1 VLSDRTPAD
10 GLQRELGLLRG
21 LFEAAVRAVVVVDQ
35 AGEIV
40 LVNAAAEALFGY
52 GREELVGEQVEIL
65 VPKRLREG
73 HRRRRERFTAEG
85 LTRRM
90 GIGLELIACR
100 KDGIEF
106 PVEIGLSRLQA
117 DEGVLISAAICDISE
132 RRHAQAQIASL
143 AAIVESCD
151 DAMIAK
157 TLQGTITTWNPA
169 AERMY
174 GYTTAEAVGR
184 QIRILCPTSEHEDE
198 VARILARVASGE
210 RIDHFETT
218 RRRKDGSVIDV
229 SVTIS
234 PIHDSRGEVAGA
246 STVARDITERKRAA
260 DALAEAEQRFRGA
273 FEESP
278 IGIVML
284 DRRLGVLR
292 VNDALCRLLGRDA
305 AQIVGRSILEF
316 THPDDVAPSRA
327 WNESRSRGNVLAP
340 LVKRYVRPD
349 GSIVEVQVTTT
360 ALVEPHD
367 SEPYFFSQLQDVT
380 ERRCAERQNAVIA
393 DLGRRALGCADVVA
407 LMDEAVRSVREILAT
422 TLCIIARCSADGAVR
437 LVAAD
442 GESLGWTIGPGYP
455 TQTAYTLQ
463 VGKPV
468 VSDDLLSETRFSTPP
483 TVLERG
489 MRRSVSVPV
498 PDRSGSRHVILAHLP
513 AGLRRFTDDDV
524 RFVEAVAHVVAG
536 ALDRA
541 AAEDELRR
549 RALEDP
555 LTGLANRA
563 LLSSQL
569 ETELRHARRLHNRV
583 CVLALDLDRFKI
595 INDTLGHSAGD
606 VLLLKVAARLAGCMR
621 EEDLIARPGG
631 NEFTVIATRT
641 ATDHA
646 IAEVAQR
653 LIDAVID
660 PFELDGREVFITASV
675 GVAVSDHG
683 SETPEELLRDADAA
697 MYRAKEQG
705 GGRYEIFDVTLRH
718 HLVQRMAIEADLRHA
733 IERSELELYY
743 QPLIDL
749 TDERVVGFE
758 ALLRWRHPER
768 GMIAPDQFIQIAEE
782 TRLIIPIGSWVLQT
796 VCAQLAQWP
805 QQIHVAANLS
815 ALQITPELTLEVQRQ
830 LAQHRVAPDRLVLEI
845 TESLVLD
852 PSTKPIV
859 TSLRALGIKLALDDF
874 GTGYSS
880 LGSLQRFPLDLLK
893 LDRTLI
899 SSLDE
904 PKGVAVIRAAIEL
917 GNALG
922 VDVIAEGIETPTQ
935 LATLR
940 NLKCPLGQG
949 YLFARP
955 LPLTEAQQLIDRPA
969 QPATAGPRRGDL
981 VTHRLAAAFGE
992 ALRAGDPHS
1001 AASVVDDALGSGLS
1015 SVEIQSRVI
1024 APAMW
1029 AIGELWE
1036 LAQLTIADEHLATA
1050 VSHHVLTRLHPG
1062 LLAHAQR
1069 RSDTVLV
1076 AAVHGEQHVL
1086 GLRMVADV
1094 FEGAGYNVRFL
1105 GAGVPESLLAAWVS
1119 EHHPAI
1125 VALGATMPLNA
1136 ATLARQLQA
1145 LRDCNPE
1152 LMLIIGGQGV
1162 PAVLRESPG
1171 VLYAADTEQ
1180 LAKLANTGLT
1190 TAPTQSQTSILSG
1203 RFPPARAA

>member
-1 VLSDRTPAD
+1 VLSDGTAAD
-10 GLQRELGLLRG
+10 GRLQRDLGLLRG
-21 LFEAAVRAVVVVDQ
+21 LFEAAVLAVVVVDQ

-52 GREELVGEQVEIL
+52 RREELVGEQVEIL
-65 VPKRLREG
+65 VPERVREG
-73 HRRRRERFTAEG
+73 HRRQRQRFTAEG

-106 PVEIGLSRLQA
+106 PVEIGLSRVQA
-117 DEGVLISAAICDISE
+117 DAGVLISAAICDISE

-157 TLQGTITTWNPA
+157 TLQGTITSWNPA

-184 QIRILCPTSEHEDE
+184 HIRVLCPTSEQEDE

-234 PIHDSRGEVAGA
+234 PIHDSRGDVAGA

-273 FEESP
+273 FEEAP
-278 IGIVML
+278 IGNVML
-284 DRRLGVLR
+284 DRRLQVLR
-292 VNDALCRLLGRDA
+292 VNDALCRLFGRDA

-316 THPDDVAPSRA
+316 THPDDVAPSRV
-327 WNESRSRGNVLAP
+327 WNESRLQGNVLAP

-349 GSIVEVQVTTT
+349 GSLVEVQLTT
-360 ALVEPHD
+360 ALVEPRG

-380 ERRCAERQNAVIA
+380 EQRRAERRQAMIA
-393 DLGRRALGCADVVA
+393 DLGRRALESADVVA
-407 LMDEAVRSVREILAT
+407 LMGDAVRMVRESLAT
-422 TLCIIARCSADGAVR
+422 ETCLITRCLAAGELR
-437 LVAAD
+437 LVAAE
-442 GESLGWTIGPGYP
+442 GESLGWTIGPGNP
-455 TQTAYTLQ
+455 TQTAYTLA

-468 VSDDLLSETRFSTPP
+468 VSEDLLSETRFSAPP

-498 PDRSGSRHVILAHLP
+498 PDRSGSRHVILAHAP

-563 LLSSQL
+563 LLKSQL
-569 ETELRHARRLHNRV
+569 EAELRHARRLQNRV
-583 CVLALDLDRFKI
+583 CVLVLDLDRFKI
-595 INDTLGHSAGD
+595 VNDTLGHSAGD

-631 NEFTVIATRT
+631 DEFTVVATRT

-653 LIDAVID
+653 LIDAVIE

-675 GVAVSDHG
+675 GVAISDHG

-697 MYRAKEQG
+697 MYRAKQQG
-705 GGRYEIFDVTLRH
+705 GGRFEIFDVTLRH
-718 HLVQRMAIEADLRHA
+718 HLVQRMAIESDLRHA

-768 GMIAPDQFIQIAEE
+768 GMIAPDQFIAIAEE
-782 TRLIIPIGSWVLQT
+782 TRLIVPIGSWVLQT

-805 QQIHVAANLS
+805 QQIYVAANLS

-830 LAQHRVAPDRLVLEI
+830 LSQHRVAPDRLVLEI

-893 LDRTLI
+893 LDRALI

-904 PKGVAVIRAAIEL
+904 PKGVAVVRAAIEL

-955 LPLTEAQQLIDRPA
+955 LPLTEAQHLINRPT
-969 QPATAGPRRGDL
+969 QPAPAGPRRSDL
-981 VTHRLAAAFGE
+981 VTRLAAAFGE
-992 ALRAGDPHS
+992 ALRAGDPHA

-1015 SVEIQSRVI
+1015 PVEIQSRVI

-1029 AIGELWE
+1029 RIGELWE
-1036 LAQLTIADEHLATA
+1036 LAQLTVAEEHLATA
-1050 VSHHVLTRLHPG
+1050 VSHHVLARLYPAM
-1062 LLAHAQR
+1062 LAHAQR

-1094 FEGAGYNVRFL
+1094 FEGAGYDVRFL
-1105 GAGVPESLLAAWVS
+1105 GADVPESSLAAWVS

-1136 ATLARQLQA
+1136 ATLARQLQT
-1145 LRDCNPE
+1145 LRDRNPE
-1152 LMLIIGGQGV
+1152 LVLIIGGQGV
-1162 PAVLRESPG
+1162 PAALRESAG

-1180 LAKLANTGLT
+1180 LAELANTGLST
-1190 TAPTQSQTSILSG
+1190 RTAKISRKGVIGGSESRKT
-1203 RFPPARAA
+1203 

>member
-1 VLSDRTPAD
+1 
-10 GLQRELGLLRG
+10 
-21 LFEAAVRAVVVVDQ
+21 
-35 AGEIV
+35 
-40 LVNAAAEALFGY
+40 
-52 GREELVGEQVEIL
+52 
-65 VPKRLREG
+65 
-73 HRRRRERFTAEG
+73 
-85 LTRRM
+85 
-90 GIGLELIACR
+90 
-100 KDGIEF
+100 
-106 PVEIGLSRLQA
+106 
-117 DEGVLISAAICDISE
+117 
-132 RRHAQAQIASL
+132 
-143 AAIVESCD
+143 
-151 DAMIAK
+151 
-157 TLQGTITTWNPA
+157 
-169 AERMY
+169 
-174 GYTTAEAVGR
+174 
-184 QIRILCPTSEHEDE
+184 
-198 VARILARVASGE
+198 
-210 RIDHFETT
+210 
-218 RRRKDGSVIDV
+218 
-229 SVTIS
+229 
-234 PIHDSRGEVAGA
+234 
-246 STVARDITERKRAA
+246 
-260 DALAEAEQRFRGA
+260 
-273 FEESP
+273 
-278 IGIVML
+278 
-284 DRRLGVLR
+284 
-292 VNDALCRLLGRDA
+292 
-305 AQIVGRSILEF
+305 
-316 THPDDVAPSRA
+316 
-327 WNESRSRGNVLAP
+327 
-340 LVKRYVRPD
+340 
-349 GSIVEVQVTTT
+349 
-360 ALVEPHD
+360 
-367 SEPYFFSQLQDVT
+367 VT

-407 LMDEAVRSVREILAT
+407 LMDDAVRSVREILAT

-437 LVAAD
+437 LIAAD
-442 GESLGWTIGPGYP
+442 GESLDWTIGPGNP
-455 TQTAYTLQ
+455 TQTAYTLK
-463 VGKPV
+463 VAKPV
-468 VSDDLLSETRFSTPP
+468 VSEDLLSETRFSTPP

-489 MRRSVSVPV
+489 MRRSMSVPV

-524 RFVEAVAHVVAG
+524 RFVEAVAHVIAG

-563 LLSSQL
+563 LLTSQL
-569 ETELRHARRLHNRV
+569 EAELRHARRLQNRV
-583 CVLALDLDRFKI
+583 CVLVLDLDRFKI

-606 VLLLKVAARLAGCMR
+606 VLLLNVAARLTGCMR

-631 NEFTVIATRT
+631 DEFTVVATRT

-653 LIDAVID
+653 LIDAVIE
-660 PFELDGREVFITASV
+660 PFELDGHEVFITASV

-705 GGRYEIFDVTLRH
+705 GGRFEIFDVTLRD

-733 IERSELELYY
+733 IERGELELYY

-749 TDERVVGFE
+749 SDERVVGFE

-782 TRLIIPIGSWVLQT
+782 TRLIVPIGSWVLQT

-805 QQIHVAANLS
+805 QQIQVAANLS
-815 ALQITPELTLEVQRQ
+815 ALQITPQLTLEVQRQ
-830 LAQHRVAPDRLVLEI
+830 LAQHHVAPDRLVLEI

-859 TSLRALGIKLALDDF
+859 TNLRALGIKLALDDF

-904 PKGVAVIRAAIEL
+904 PKGVAVTRAAIEL

-940 NLKCPLGQG
+940 KLKCPLGQG

-955 LPLTEAQQLIDRPA
+955 LPLTEAQHLIDKPA

-981 VTHRLAAAFGE
+981 MTHRLAAAFGE

-1001 AASVVDDALGSGLS
+1001 AEGVVDDALGSGLS

-1036 LAQLTIADEHLATA
+1036 LAQLTIAEEHLATA
-1050 VSHHVLTRLHPG
+1050 VSHHVLARLYPG

-1076 AAVHGEQHVL
+1076 AAVDGEQHVL

-1094 FEGAGYNVRFL
+1094 FEAAGYDVRFL
-1105 GAGVPESLLAAWVS
+1105 GAGVPESSLAAWVS
-1119 EHHPAI
+1119 VHHPAI

-1136 ATLARQLQA
+1136 ATLARQLQT
-1145 LRDCNPE
+1145 LRDRNPE
-1152 LMLIIGGQGV
+1152 LVLIIGGQGV
-1162 PAVLRESPG
+1162 PAVLRESAG

-1180 LAKLANTGLT
+1180 LAELANSGLR
-1190 TAPTQSQTSILSG
+1190 TAPTQLAISKSS
-1203 RFPPARAA
+1203 RPAEY